1 MLRPT
6 LILAGLIALGTTTGC
21 YAQGRAG
28 VAATYSTPSLV
39 YVSPGVSVVADYDYP
54 VFYAQGY
61 YWRYN
66 SGLWLRSPYWNRGF
80 VRVRSVPVVVRGIR
94 NPHRYVHVRAR
105 GRYQT
110 RPAYRQRNRGVPPR
124 YRR

>member
-1 MLRPT
+1 MLRPS
-6 LILAGLIALGTTTGC
+6 LILAGLIGLGTMTGC
-21 YAQGRAG
+21 YVHGRTR
-28 VAATYSTPSLV
+28 VAATYSTPDLV

-61 YWRYN
+61 YWRYD
-66 SGLWLRSPYWNRGF
+66 GGIWMRSPYWNRGF
-80 VRVRSVPVVVRGIR
+80 IRVRTVPVVIRGIR

-105 GRYQT
+105 GHYRT
-110 RPAYRQRNRGVPPR
+110 RPAYRGKYQGVPPR

>member
-28 VAATYSTPSLV
+28 VAASYSTPNLV
-39 YVSPGVSVVADYDYP
+39 YVSPGVSVVADYDVP

-80 VRVRSVPVVVRGIR
+80 VRVRTVPVVIRGIR

-105 GRYQT
+105 GHVRQ
-110 RPAYRQRNRGVPPR
+110 RPARVNRRR
-124 YRR
+124 Y